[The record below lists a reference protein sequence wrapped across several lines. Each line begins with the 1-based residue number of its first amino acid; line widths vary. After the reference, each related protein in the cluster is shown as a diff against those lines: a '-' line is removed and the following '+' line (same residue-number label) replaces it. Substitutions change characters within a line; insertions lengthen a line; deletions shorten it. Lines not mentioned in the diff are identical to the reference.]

1 MALASIFESSEG
13 EQRWI
18 SQVSKILQND
28 EVMVEI
34 DLPVSIFRVPTT
46 ISAFKPEAYTPQLMG
61 LGPYHHF
68 RSELYEMERY
78 KLAAA
83 SRLQKQ
89 FKSLEFKQLVEK
101 LAKFEHKVR
110 ACYHKYLD
118 VECDTLA
125 WIMAIDGLFLLDFLQ
140 NYLTHVKENI
150 SSTSTTAHLV
160 DSSGRKLAH
169 GSILGDIMMLENQIP
184 IFVLRAILS
193 IQCSLPDVE
202 DNLLP
207 TMLMGFCKALSPLKL
222 VKEDLPLSQVSEH
235 AHLLDLLYHLT
246 VPKLENSQEHQG
258 KNTCGKFE
266 SSSSHAAEKFDSSKS
281 CHVFDKLWSLLSN
294 LNVGFVS
301 KITKPIQN
309 ILGVSS
315 KIVSSVPGI
324 SFLSSKKKED
334 IKPED
339 EASSDEKK
347 TPKVEEIMIPS
358 VSMLRFAGV
367 EFCSSN
373 GGLATIKFNK
383 YTKKFHLPVIIL
395 NVNSEVVMRNLVAYE
410 ASTAS
415 ESLPSAGPQP
425 LFKHLLRKSFAS
437 SENHLGNSGT
447 SPEHPIRSRA
457 ETGSF
462 TSGHGGDPV
471 AISITVQPRTQISAE
486 NPCSSPETTSD
497 AMNTEYLT
505 IDERRALEGEIV
517 RKCLARTEKQ
527 CSFVEHRNY
536 KIVYRRYASL
546 FFLVGVDNEENEL
559 SILEFIHLLVETM
572 DRHSGNMCNMCELD
586 IMFHLEKAHFML
598 EEMVM
603 NGCIVETSK
612 ANILSPPTPSP

>member
-415 ESLPSAGPQP
+415 ESLVFARYMELMNGIIDTAEDAKMLRENKIIINSLKSDADVAE
-425 LFKHLLRKSFAS
+425 LFNGMSKSVRLTNVPYIDKAIEDVNKCFNNTKQIRMYRRMKNFVYGSWQILTIIAVVLLMLLMALQSFCSVYSCPRMFHTFS
-437 SENHLGNSGT
+437 SS
-447 SPEHPIRSRA
+447 
-457 ETGSF
+457 
-462 TSGHGGDPV
+462 TSG
-471 AISITVQPRTQISAE
+471 
-486 NPCSSPETTSD
+486 
-497 AMNTEYLT
+497 
-505 IDERRALEGEIV
+505 
-517 RKCLARTEKQ
+517 
-527 CSFVEHRNY
+527 
-536 KIVYRRYASL
+536 
-546 FFLVGVDNEENEL
+546 
-559 SILEFIHLLVETM
+559 
-572 DRHSGNMCNMCELD
+572 SG
-586 IMFHLEKAHFML
+586 
-598 EEMVM
+598 
-603 NGCIVETSK
+603 
-612 ANILSPPTPSP
+612 

>member
-46 ISAFKPEAYTPQLMG
+46 ISAFKPEAYIPQLMG

-140 NYLTHVKENI
+140 NYLIHAKENI

-294 LNVGFVS
+294 LNVGFVR

-410 ASTAS
+410 ASTTS
-415 ESLPSAGPQP
+415 ESLVFARYMELMNGIIDTAEDAKMLRENKIIINSLKSDADVAE
-425 LFKHLLRKSFAS
+425 LFNGMSKSVRLTNVPYIDKAIEDVNKCFNNTKQIRMYRRMKNFVYGSWQILTIIAVVLLMLLMALQSFCSVYSCPRMFHTFS
-437 SENHLGNSGT
+437 SS
-447 SPEHPIRSRA
+447 
-457 ETGSF
+457 
-462 TSGHGGDPV
+462 TSG
-471 AISITVQPRTQISAE
+471 
-486 NPCSSPETTSD
+486 
-497 AMNTEYLT
+497 
-505 IDERRALEGEIV
+505 
-517 RKCLARTEKQ
+517 
-527 CSFVEHRNY
+527 
-536 KIVYRRYASL
+536 
-546 FFLVGVDNEENEL
+546 
-559 SILEFIHLLVETM
+559 
-572 DRHSGNMCNMCELD
+572 SG
-586 IMFHLEKAHFML
+586 
-598 EEMVM
+598 
-603 NGCIVETSK
+603 
-612 ANILSPPTPSP
+612 

>member
-68 RSELYEMERY
+68 RPELYEMERY
-78 KLAAA
+78 KLAAG

-140 NYLTHVKENI
+140 NYLIHVKENI

-258 KNTCGKFE
+258 KNTFGKLE
-266 SSSSHAAEKFDSSKS
+266 SSSSHATEKFDSSKS

-373 GGLATIKFNK
+373 GGLATIEFNK

-410 ASTAS
+410 ASTTS
-415 ESLPSAGPQP
+415 ESLVFARYMELMNGIIDTAEDAKMLRENKIIINSLKSDEDVAE
-425 LFKHLLRKSFAS
+425 LFNGMSKSVRLTNVPYIDKAIEDVNKYFNNTKQIRMYRRMKNFVYGSWQILTIIAVVLLMLLMALQSFCSVYSCPRVFHTFS
-437 SENHLGNSGT
+437 SS
-447 SPEHPIRSRA
+447 
-457 ETGSF
+457 
-462 TSGHGGDPV
+462 TSG
-471 AISITVQPRTQISAE
+471 
-486 NPCSSPETTSD
+486 
-497 AMNTEYLT
+497 
-505 IDERRALEGEIV
+505 
-517 RKCLARTEKQ
+517 
-527 CSFVEHRNY
+527 
-536 KIVYRRYASL
+536 
-546 FFLVGVDNEENEL
+546 
-559 SILEFIHLLVETM
+559 
-572 DRHSGNMCNMCELD
+572 SG
-586 IMFHLEKAHFML
+586 
-598 EEMVM
+598 
-603 NGCIVETSK
+603 
-612 ANILSPPTPSP
+612 

>member
-140 NYLTHVKENI
+140 NYLIHVKENI

-294 LNVGFVS
+294 LNVGFVR

-410 ASTAS
+410 ASTTS
-415 ESLPSAGPQP
+415 ESLVFARYMELMNGIIDTAEDAKMLRENKIIINSLKSDADVAE
-425 LFKHLLRKSFAS
+425 LFNGMSKSVRLTNVPYIDKAIEDVNKCFNNTKQIRMYRRMKNFVYGSWQILTIIAVVLLMLLMALQSFCSVYSCPRMFHTFS
-437 SENHLGNSGT
+437 SS
-447 SPEHPIRSRA
+447 
-457 ETGSF
+457 
-462 TSGHGGDPV
+462 TSG
-471 AISITVQPRTQISAE
+471 
-486 NPCSSPETTSD
+486 
-497 AMNTEYLT
+497 
-505 IDERRALEGEIV
+505 
-517 RKCLARTEKQ
+517 
-527 CSFVEHRNY
+527 
-536 KIVYRRYASL
+536 
-546 FFLVGVDNEENEL
+546 
-559 SILEFIHLLVETM
+559 
-572 DRHSGNMCNMCELD
+572 SG
-586 IMFHLEKAHFML
+586 
-598 EEMVM
+598 
-603 NGCIVETSK
+603 
-612 ANILSPPTPSP
+612 

>member
-18 SQVSKILQND
+18 SQVSKTLQND

-207 TMLMGFCKALSPLKL
+207 TMLMGFCKALAPLKL

-266 SSSSHAAEKFDSSKS
+266 SSSSHAAEKFDSSQS

-324 SFLSSKKKED
+324 SFLSSKKKEG

-410 ASTAS
+410 ASTTS
-415 ESLPSAGPQP
+415 ESLVFARYMELMNGIIDTAEDA
-425 LFKHLLRKSFAS
+425 KMLR
-437 SENHLGNSGT
+437 ENKIIINSLK
-447 SPEHPIRSRA
+447 
-457 ETGSF
+457 
-462 TSGHGGDPV
+462 
-471 AISITVQPRTQISAE
+471 
-486 NPCSSPETTSD
+486 SD
-497 AMNTEYLT
+497 ADVAELFNGMSKSVRLTNVPYIDKAIEDVNKCFNNTKQIRMYRRMKNFVYGSWQILT
-505 IDERRALEGEIV
+505 IIAVVL
-517 RKCLARTEKQ
+517 LM
-527 CSFVEHRNY
+527 
-536 KIVYRRYASL
+536 
-546 FFLVGVDNEENEL
+546 
-559 SILEFIHLLVETM
+559 LLV
-572 DRHSGNMCNMCELD
+572 SIISVQSFILYNM
-586 IMFHLEKAHFML
+586 
-598 EEMVM
+598 
-603 NGCIVETSK
+603 
-612 ANILSPPTPSP
+612 

>member
-18 SQVSKILQND
+18 SQ
-28 EVMVEI
+28 I

-46 ISAFKPEAYTPQLMG
+46 ISAFKPEAYIPQLMG

-140 NYLTHVKENI
+140 NYLIHAKENI

-294 LNVGFVS
+294 LNVGFVR

-410 ASTAS
+410 ASTTS
-415 ESLPSAGPQP
+415 ESLVFARYMELMNGIIDTAEDAKMLRENKIIINSLKSDADVAE
-425 LFKHLLRKSFAS
+425 LFNGMSKSVRLTNVPYIDKAIEDVNKCFNNTKQIRMYRRMKNFVYGSWQILTIIAVVLLMLLMALQSFCSVYSCPRMFHTFS
-437 SENHLGNSGT
+437 SS
-447 SPEHPIRSRA
+447 
-457 ETGSF
+457 
-462 TSGHGGDPV
+462 TSG
-471 AISITVQPRTQISAE
+471 
-486 NPCSSPETTSD
+486 
-497 AMNTEYLT
+497 
-505 IDERRALEGEIV
+505 
-517 RKCLARTEKQ
+517 
-527 CSFVEHRNY
+527 
-536 KIVYRRYASL
+536 
-546 FFLVGVDNEENEL
+546 
-559 SILEFIHLLVETM
+559 
-572 DRHSGNMCNMCELD
+572 SG
-586 IMFHLEKAHFML
+586 
-598 EEMVM
+598 
-603 NGCIVETSK
+603 
-612 ANILSPPTPSP
+612 